1 MKYVKTGDGQIPLL
15 SLIAI
20 LSISLTVNLPGLAIS
35 PLEGKLASLF
45 PHVSHL
51 QIQLLQVLPNV
62 VIIPFILLS
71 GKICT
76 PRNQIGVLATGLL
89 IYALAGLAYIF
100 ADSMTQLIVLGCIL
114 GAGCGLL
121 IPLAASLISQYFT
134 GPQRGTNLGRKSGLS
149 NFAVIIGTLFVGWM
163 GEISWHLAFLI
174 YLVPLI
180 PLALLPFMSN
190 RFIRRH
196 KTVDTAPAAAPTH
209 ASAGTTPHM
218 RFRKPVIIL
227 AALIGIYVLLTYG
240 AMVISYFV
248 PFTMAHYHF
257 DTGQVGVATAMFYLA
272 AALSG
277 FALGQFRRI
286 FGAYTIQAAILLTAI
301 GLFSIAMF
309 HTDLM
314 FSVSIFVLGIGYGI
328 LQPIIYDK
336 TTAIAP
342 TRQDST
348 RYFSYLLTGNYIG
361 IALVPFIV
369 DGVRTLFHAGA
380 DVNFPYIF
388 NGVLILVLL
397 AIGLVFRK
405 KFVFSTR

>member
-1 MKYVKTGDGQIPLL
+1 MKFVKTGEGQIPLL

-35 PLEGKLASLF
+35 PLEGKLATLF
-45 PHVSHL
+45 PDVSHL

-76 PRNQIGVLATGLL
+76 PRNQIGVLAAGLL
-89 IYALAGLAYIF
+89 IYALAGVAYIF

-121 IPLAASLISQYFT
+121 IPIAASVNSLYYP
-134 GPQRGTNLGRKSGLS
+134 GAERGAKLGRKSGMS

-163 GEISWHLAFLI
+163 GEISWHLAFLV

-196 KTVDTAPAAAPTH
+196 MTVTPPAEGAQPATNVAKPAA
-209 ASAGTTPHM
+209 
-218 RFRKPVIIL
+218 RFRKPLMIL
-227 AALIGIYVLLTYG
+227 AALIGVYVTITYG
-240 AMVISYFV
+240 AMVISYYV

-272 AALSG
+272 ATLAG
-277 FALGQFRRI
+277 FGLGQLTRI
-286 FGAYTIQAAILLTAI
+286 FGSFTTQAAIFMIAL
-301 GLFSIAMF
+301 GLFCIATF
-309 HTDLM
+309 HVDWM
-314 FSVSIFVLGIGYGI
+314 YSVSIFVLGVGYGI
-328 LQPIIYDK
+328 LQPIIYNK

-342 TRQDST
+342 SRQAGT
-348 RYFSYLLTGNYIG
+348 RYFSYLLTGNYVG

-369 DGVRTLFHAGA
+369 DGVRALFHAQA
-380 DVNFPYIF
+380 DVNFPYVF
-388 NGVLILVLL
+388 NGILIVALLVL
-397 AIGLVFRK
+397 GLMWRK
-405 KFVFSTR
+405 KFIFATR